1 MDGGDRTKIQAVSIT
16 GCPFPDF
23 ETKIFRS
30 RLVETA
36 FEIIREFL
44 PLTKMCE
51 RRGIYGWI
59 QKLRKK

>member
-1 MDGGDRTKIQAVSIT
+1 MYGGDRTKIQAVSIT

-36 FEIIREFL
+36 FEI
-44 PLTKMCE
+44 CQ
-51 RRGIYGWI
+51 GISSAD
-59 QKLRKK
+59 

>member
-1 MDGGDRTKIQAVSIT
+1 MRSHTFMDGGDRTKIQAVSIT

-36 FEIIREFL
+36 FEI
-44 PLTKMCE
+44 CQ
-51 RRGIYGWI
+51 GISSAD
-59 QKLRKK
+59 